1 MRPARSS
8 SYQTT
13 DKERDGSRVMILI
26 DLHEQA
32 DRDFGRARRRAS
44 LRRLKSRLRGE
55 PASQNAL
62 PSFDETRRSLKAFN
76 RLRRGRRVVDLEKVV
91 GSVGRRAD
99 FDRAFMPL
107 RASAGERWKRV
118 DLAFHR
124 GVDLPPITL
133 YRLGDAYFVE
143 DGNHRVSVARFHG
156 AEWIDADVTERRP
169 GKPGNRHDTRTGEG
183 RQRGEYGRRIRAAAR
198 GRRLSAESAVYPCP
212 EARCKTR
219 LV

>member
-1 MRPARSS
+1 
-8 SYQTT
+8 
-13 DKERDGSRVMILI
+13 MILI

-44 LRRLKSRLRGE
+44 LRRLTSRLRGE

-156 AEWIDADVTERRP
+156 AEWIDADVTELRP
-169 GKPGNRHDTRTGEG
+169 AGAEG
-183 RQRGEYGRRIRAAAR
+183 QRAQAAPEPASRAA
-198 GRRLSAESAVYPCP
+198 
-212 EARCKTR
+212 
-219 LV
+219 

>member
-1 MRPARSS
+1 
-8 SYQTT
+8 
-13 DKERDGSRVMILI
+13 VMILI

-44 LRRLKSRLRGE
+44 LRRLTSRLRGE

-143 DGNHRVSVARFHG
+143 DGNHRVSVARYHG
-156 AEWIDADVTERRP
+156 AEWIEADVTEFRP
-169 GKPGNRHDTRTGEG
+169 ARAKGRLAEPAPGSAS
-183 RQRGEYGRRIRAAAR
+183 RAA
-198 GRRLSAESAVYPCP
+198 
-212 EARCKTR
+212 
-219 LV
+219 